1 MTVSNTNEDEN
12 NESWGICG
20 GCGILMMNSKVELF
34 DVALR
39 CVGAALH
46 MPGNTIHTTSETILL
61 ATRCTFSN
69 SQFGAIVSG
78 ELTSA
83 KVTDCVFHDHEI
95 EGIVGDDNATI
106 HLHGEAT
113 AIHSNYCGIYAD
125 HSAKV
130 LIHLP
135 SHHNTLY
142 NNSQDRNTD
151 GGATI
156 TNVED

>member
-1 MTVSNTNEDEN
+1 MTVSNTNEDE
-12 NESWGICG
+12 SWGICG
-20 GCGILMMNSKVELF
+20 GSGILMMNSKVELF
-34 DVALR
+34 DVAFR
-39 CVGAALH
+39 GCVGAALH
-46 MPGNTIHTTSETILL
+46 MPSHHNTSETILL

-142 NNSQDRNTD
+142 NNSQDRNTQAR